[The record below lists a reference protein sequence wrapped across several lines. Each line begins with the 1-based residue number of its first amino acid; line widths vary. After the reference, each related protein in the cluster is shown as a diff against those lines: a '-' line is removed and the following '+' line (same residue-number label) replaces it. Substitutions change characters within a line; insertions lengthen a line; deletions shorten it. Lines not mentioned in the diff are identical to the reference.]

1 MSRRVRPG
9 LFFFT
14 VLLVPAGAGRAAEE
28 PLDLARFVEIVL
40 RTNPA
45 ALQAAGL
52 KQAGQAARK
61 AARLFPDPTF
71 DLALGQGR
79 ARDAS
84 GEWGAEYGVALSQR
98 LPFPGVYSA
107 GITAADREE
116 EALSA
121 SSEATRWE
129 LELAARRAFY
139 RALAAEELVEVVR
152 GQEEDARS
160 LRDLVKRRVELGES
174 RESDRLKTEVE
185 WLNQALA
192 IRAGEREERTAQS
205 VLRALAVEPLPARL
219 VLRGELPG
227 PAQPLRRDALLSRL
241 LSANPQLRALRA
253 EADRSRALATRA
265 SRGVFPD
272 LDLSLFR
279 TQEIDKDSR
288 GIGLSLRVPLWNANR
303 GEIARSRAEA
313 EITSAVADRT
323 RIDFTAR
330 LEESVRALETA
341 SDHVRSLAAE
351 ILPAAEKSLR
361 LSRLLYEEGETS
373 LLDLLDAQRTFRE
386 TQREAIQA
394 RLHLA
399 LAASDLQQLVGPD
412 FDPWR

>member
-1 MSRRVRPG
+1 MLRSI
-9 LFFFT
+9 LT
-14 VLLVPAGAGRAAEE
+14 ALILLGGGRGSAEE
-28 PLDLARFVEIVL
+28 PLDIDRFVGIVL
-40 RTNPA
+40 RTHPA
-45 ALQAAGL
+45 ARQADGL
-52 KQAGQAARK
+52 KQTGQAERK

-71 DLALGQGR
+71 ELTLGRGN
-79 ARDAS
+79 AHGT
-84 GEWGAEYGVALSQR
+84 GEKGAENGFALSQR
-98 LPFPGVYSA
+98 LPFPGVYLA
-107 GITAADREE
+107 GITAADREA
-116 EALSA
+116 EALGASA
-121 SSEATRWE
+121 EATRWE
-129 LELAARRAFY
+129 LELAARLTFF

-160 LRDLVKRRVELGES
+160 LRNLVKRRVELGES

-205 VLRALAVEPLPARL
+205 VLRTLALEPLPARL

-227 PAQPLRRDALLSRL
+227 PVPPLRRDALVARL
-241 LSANPQLRALRA
+241 LSGNPQLRALRA
-253 EADRSRALATRA
+253 EAERSRALAAQAR
-265 SRGVFPD
+265 RGVFPD

-279 TQEIDKDSR
+279 TQEIDKDSK
-288 GIGLSLRVPLWNANR
+288 GIGLSVRVPLWNANR
-303 GEIARSRAEA
+303 GEVARSRAGA
-313 EITSAVADRT
+313 EVASAAADRT
-323 RIDFTAR
+323 RIDLVAR
-330 LEESVRALETA
+330 LEESVRAVETA

-351 ILPAAEKSLR
+351 ILPAAEESLR